1 MAKKT
6 PEGKIQ
12 ESIMKYLKARGIW
25 LRRYNAV
32 SSAYGYP
39 DLDVIYKG
47 HYVGM
52 EVKAENGEPT
62 EIQEKMRDSIIK
74 AGGYCEF
81 VRSTEDVVKLLE
93 RIDYEDS
100 TKRVSTEY
108 IEPIIEPGVDSPVYV
123 DGYREDP
130 NGFET
135 LERQPI
141 I

>member
-39 DLDVIYKG
+39 DLDVIYNG
-47 HYVGM
+47 HYVGL
-52 EVKAENGEPT
+52 EVKAEDGEPT
-62 EIQEKMRDSIIK
+62 EIQIKMRDSIIK

-93 RIDYEDS
+93 RIDYEDQ
-100 TKRVSTEY
+100 TKRIPTEY
-108 IEPIIEPGVDSPVYV
+108 IERFEGPEVDSSFHVYW
-123 DGYREDP
+123 DREDAD
-130 NGFET
+130 FH
-135 LERQPI
+135 
-141 I
+141 